1 MPESA
6 LTFQP
11 VTPANWADFEAL
23 FGPKGAMAGC
33 WCMWWRV
40 KRKDWEANQYEG
52 NRAAMKA
59 IVDGGTVPGLLAYE
73 DRQAVGWVSVAPRE
87 DFPVLQRSPVL
98 KPVDDQPVWSV
109 VCFYVQL
116 DYRGQGLTR
125 ALLDA
130 AVAYAHEQGA
140 TLVEGYPYDPGDRDD
155 LSNVSIFT
163 GLLSIF
169 EAAGFREVARR
180 SEKKP
185 IVRLDP
191 TTRG

>member
-6 LTFQP
+6 LAFQP
-11 VTPANWADFEAL
+11 VTAANWADFEAL

-59 IVDGGTVPGLLAYE
+59 IVDGGSVPGLLAY
-73 DRQAVGWVSVAPRE
+73 DGQQAVGWVSVAPRE

-109 VCFYVQL
+109 VCFYVQP
-116 DYRGQGLTR
+116 DRRGRGVNR

-130 AVAYAHEQGA
+130 AVDYAREQGA
-140 TLVEGYPYDPGDRDD
+140 TLVEGYPYDPGGRDD

-185 IVRLDP
+185 IVRLDLK
-191 TTRG
+191 TRG